1 MLRERDTLSEVL
13 YCIGLGP
20 LAGEHEDS
28 TVGPVQMRRDESRR
42 DVASLPNGASPPAD
56 LTLCW
61 HKCSALRACV
71 DLKQIGENNQ
81 IF

>member
-20 LAGEHEDS
+20 LADEHEDS
-28 TVGPVQMRRDESRR
+28 TVGPVQMRRNESRR
-42 DVASLPNGASPPAD
+42 DVASLPNGASPSD

-61 HKCSALRACV
+61 TLHELTLATRL
-71 DLKQIGENNQ
+71 GT
-81 IF
+81 

>member
-61 HKCSALRACV
+61 ALHVPFKTRN
-71 DLKQIGENNQ
+71 KKPWFNQ
-81 IF
+81 VQT